1 MWGKERERETSIS
14 LIFCLLNFHCVPGS
28 TWGLPGASRCSSA
41 SSVHVIA
48 NPISS
53 SPKSEGAKIPCALFK
68 IPNEE
73 THPSLLLSHYKVPTK
88 KQKRS
93 SQPTHKQTN
102 KKKFVNKKRAF
113 GHYGADYCYTAHK
126 EIIKKYCTMIS
137 HLASL
142 KPIGHAQHGA
152 IIS

>member
-1 MWGKERERETSIS
+1 MWGRERERETSIS

-41 SSVHVIA
+41 SSVRVIA

-88 KQKRS
+88 KLKRS
-93 SQPTHKQTN
+93 SQPTHKPTNRPTKKQTRPTKRGRWAIMEQIIVTQLM
-102 KKKFVNKKRAF
+102 KK
-113 GHYGADYCYTAHK
+113 
-126 EIIKKYCTMIS
+126 
-137 HLASL
+137 
-142 KPIGHAQHGA
+142 
-152 IIS
+152 